1 MSQADHVQPLAPVE
15 NNTNLIQE
23 VSSLFDPEQV
33 LSTAQTE
40 IALSRD
46 TDPVETPAWPMLV
59 AMAEQPVLVTPG
71 TM

>member
-1 MSQADHVQPLAPVE
+1 MHQKQETTLSKSKTDHVETLTPVE
-15 NNTNLIQE
+15 SNTNLIQE

-46 TDPVETPAWPMLV
+46 TEL
-59 AMAEQPVLVTPG
+59 Q
-71 TM
+71 